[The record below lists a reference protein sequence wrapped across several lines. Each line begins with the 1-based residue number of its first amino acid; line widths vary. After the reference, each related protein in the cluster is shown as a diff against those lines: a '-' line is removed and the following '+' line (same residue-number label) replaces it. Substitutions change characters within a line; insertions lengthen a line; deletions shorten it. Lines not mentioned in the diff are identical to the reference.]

1 MCTVRRLRLE
11 SSSDSEV
18 VSSEAFMEG
27 EGDQGCGGDGGD
39 GYGAESDVSYRGGRQ
54 SWWVGG
60 WASLTGWCV
69 VEAGTRAPWGR

>member
-39 GYGAESDVSYRGGRQ
+39 GYGAESDV
-54 SWWVGG
+54 
-60 WASLTGWCV
+60 
-69 VEAGTRAPWGR
+69 

>member
-39 GYGAESDVSYRGGRQ
+39 GYGAESDVSYRG
-54 SWWVGG
+54 SAKSVGG
-60 WASLTGWCV
+60 GLGFFDGV
-69 VEAGTRAPWGR
+69 VCC